1 MGNFAGL
8 LQMTMHSLTKS
19 AIFFSVGHVAQVKGT
34 QRIAEMGGLTVTHPV
49 LGWGLIAGVA
59 AIAGLPPFGVFTS
72 EFLVIS
78 STFAREPLL
87 ALLFVFGLLVSFG
100 ALFLRVASVAFGE
113 PRRSHRPGHRILCA
127 DVRPSHAGAD
137 RRGLAARPVGRLVPA
152 RGGVAG
158 MTLVDT
164 AYWQEA
170 TRLVAAGEATLLGL
184 WGEPGR
190 VHMAVFDHGVVVLSL
205 DCPAGSYPSVGALH
219 APAIRLERAAR
230 DLFGLDPIG
239 LPDRRPWL
247 DHGANPTAYPFLP
260 VEGESLHQI
269 PVGPV
274 HAGIIEPGHFRFT
287 ADGETVVRLEQRLGY
302 VHKGIDH
309 LMHGATLEHAARLAG
324 RTSGDSTVAYA
335 FAFARAVES
344 ALGIEPPP
352 RAVWLRGVMAE
363 MERIANHL
371 GDFGAICNDAS
382 FSLMLAHCG
391 MLRERVLRCAA
402 VCFGHRLMMDCIVPG
417 GVTVDLLSDDG
428 ADIRSLIDEI
438 RARFPALVELYDKT
452 ASLQDRTVGTGILSA
467 ELARRF
473 GAGGFVG
480 RASGRD
486 FDARRSIGYPPYDRL
501 RFEVPVLHEGD
512 VNARALIRVKEI
524 DQSLSLI
531 EQMLNDCPT
540 GAVRV
545 AFEASGP
552 REGIALAEA
561 FRGDVLVWLRI
572 DAAGRID
579 RCHLRDASWFQWPL
593 LEAAI
598 EGNIVADFPL
608 CNKSFNCSYSGHDL

>member
-1 MGNFAGL
+1 
-8 LQMTMHSLTKS
+8 
-19 AIFFSVGHVAQVKGT
+19 
-34 QRIAEMGGLTVTHPV
+34 
-49 LGWGLIAGVA
+49 
-59 AIAGLPPFGVFTS
+59 
-72 EFLVIS
+72 
-78 STFAREPLL
+78 
-87 ALLFVFGLLVSFG
+87 
-100 ALFLRVASVAFGE
+100 
-113 PRRSHRPGHRILCA
+113 
-127 DVRPSHAGAD
+127 
-137 RRGLAARPVGRLVPA
+137 
-152 RGGVAG
+152 

-184 WGEPGR
+184 WGETGR

-205 DCPAGSYPSVGALH
+205 DCPDGGYPSVGALH

-391 MLRERVLRCAA
+391 MLRERVLRCASA
-402 VCFGHRLMMDCIVPG
+402 CFGHRLMMDCIVPG
-417 GVTVDLLSDDG
+417 GVAVDLLSDDG
-428 ADIRSLIDEI
+428 ADIRSLIDGI

-501 RFEVPVLHEGD
+501 HFEVPVLHDGD
-512 VNARALIRVKEI
+512 VNARALIRIKEI

-531 EQMLNDCPT
+531 EQMLNDMPE

-545 AFEASGP
+545 AFDASGP
-552 REGIALAEA
+552 REGIALTEA